1 MKLLA
6 IEAQQYGAYYLP
18 RYRQVDEYG
27 GNLHLLQGVGEPDY
41 WPAPR
46 YRVID
51 SAEVKDIVAAAL
63 DWHAE
68 QDFDGVLTF
77 SESSV
82 TTVALVAE
90 ALGLPSIGL
99 EAALNSR
106 NKLRMRQ
113 AHERGGVPHPRF
125 RFVTDLQAALDA
137 AAEFGYPVVLKPTL
151 GAASFFVFRVDSP
164 QELEQRYQDAA
175 EGIDGIVTYQLE
187 PEGVDCGPHGLLVES
202 FLDGRE
208 YLFEAVIW
216 DDEVFLGSIVDR
228 ATVEGA
234 TFDDDVHVAPTT
246 LTGDQLAEI
255 KQVITA
261 AALAHGLHRSVMHA
275 EIRFHRD
282 KPYLVE
288 IAVRPGGGGLDMV
301 ARVTAGYCPIL
312 ATMDV
317 ARGIRPQVGDYRPTG
332 VHMMGT
338 CLICQAGELEYVS
351 VPAEVSES
359 DRTLLARITAH
370 PGAIIQRP
378 PDGNNILGFLVV
390 TGDSADEVK
399 QTLEDYASKIEV
411 KLVGQPATM
420 TDTPWSDSRSRDLA
434 SSIAPSS

>member
-6 IEAQQYGAYYLP
+6 IEAQQYGPYYLP
-18 RYRQVDEYG
+18 RYRLVDEYG
-27 GNLHLLQGVGEPDY
+27 GNLHLLEGIGEPDY

-46 YRVID
+46 YRVAG
-51 SAEVKDIVAAAL
+51 SANIEDIVAAAV

-68 QDFDGVLTF
+68 QSFDGVLTF

-90 ALGLPSIGL
+90 ALGLPGVGL
-99 EAALNSR
+99 EAAVNSR

-113 AHERGGVPHPRF
+113 AHERHGVPHPRF
-125 RFVTDLQAALDA
+125 RFVTDLQQALGA

-151 GAASFFVFRVDSP
+151 GAASFFVFRVDDP
-164 QELEQRYQDAA
+164 QELAQRYQDAV

-187 PEGVDCGPHGLLVES
+187 PEGVDCGPQGLLVES

-216 DDEVFLGSIVDR
+216 DDEVFLGSVVDR
-228 ATVEGA
+228 ATVEGKN
-234 TFDDDVHVAPTT
+234 FDDDVHVAPTS
-246 LTGDQLAEI
+246 LTDEQLAEI
-255 KQVITA
+255 KQIITA
-261 AALAHGLHRSVMHA
+261 AALAQGLHRSVMHA
-275 EIRFHRD
+275 EIRFHQGR
-282 KPYLVE
+282 PYLVE
-288 IAVRPGGGGLDMV
+288 IAIRAGGGGLDLV
-301 ARVTAGYCPIL
+301 ARVTAGYCPIR

-317 ARGIRPQVGDYRPTG
+317 AMGVRPQVSHYRPTG

-351 VPAEVSES
+351 VPPEVSES

-370 PGAIIQRP
+370 PGAIIHRP
-378 PDGNNILGFLVV
+378 PEGNSILGFLAV
-390 TGDSADEVK
+390 TGTSADEVK
-399 QTLEDYASKIEV
+399 HTLDEYAAKVEV
-411 KLVGQPATM
+411 KLVGRPATM
-420 TDTPWSDSRSRDLA
+420 TATPWSGSSSREPV
-434 SSIAPSS
+434 SSIAASS

>member
-6 IEAQQYGAYYLP
+6 IEAQQFGPYYLP
-18 RYRQVDEYG
+18 RYLQVDEYG
-27 GNLHLLQGVGEPDY
+27 GNLHLLQGIGEPDY

-46 YRVID
+46 YRVAD
-51 SAEVKDIVAAAL
+51 SAKIDDIVAAAV

-90 ALGLPSIGL
+90 ALGLPGVGL
-99 EAALNSR
+99 EAAVNSR

-125 RFVTDLQAALDA
+125 RFVADLQEALESA
-137 AAEFGYPVVLKPTL
+137 TEFGYPVVLKPTL
-151 GAASFFVFRVDSP
+151 GAASFFVFRVDDP
-164 QELEQRYQDAA
+164 QELAQRYQDAI
-175 EGIDGIVTYQLE
+175 EGIDGIQTYQLE

-246 LTGDQLAEI
+246 LTEEQLAEI
-255 KQVITA
+255 RQVITA
-261 AALAHGLHRSVMHA
+261 AALSHGLHRSVMHA
-275 EIRFHRD
+275 EIRFHQGR
-282 KPYLVE
+282 PYLVE
-288 IAVRPGGGGLDMV
+288 LAIRPGGGGLDLV
-301 ARVTAGYCPIL
+301 ARVTAGYCPIR

-317 ARGIRPQVGDYRPTG
+317 ARGIRPNVGHYRPTG

-351 VPAEVSES
+351 VPPEVSES

-370 PGAIIQRP
+370 PGTIIQRP
-378 PDGNNILGFLVV
+378 PEGNSILGFLVV
-390 TGDSADEVK
+390 TGSGADEVK
-399 QTLEDYASKIEV
+399 QTLEEFAAKIEV

-420 TDTPWSDSRSRDLA
+420 TATPWSDSSSRDLVPSI
-434 SSIAPSS
+434 SSSS